1 MTAPTEDLEAAVL
14 GGLIDAAAI
23 GDAEAFGYAAD
34 LPVEAFSVI
43 EFRTLWADMLEHG
56 GKVSLPGLVSRHPT
70 YEGLLRDLANGGQA
84 ASLRHNGDALRDA
97 WRNRQAREALDVAR
111 AEVEA
116 GRPPV
121 EVLAALAANPAPI
134 SPKRL
139 LRPRLLSEFVAMQL
153 PKREAILAPWLP
165 RPGLAMVYAPRGI
178 GKTWLSANI
187 AWAVATG
194 GAFLR
199 WSADRPVKTLIVD
212 GEMPAAD
219 LQRRF
224 ETIRRSTGV
233 ASIPDTLRILPAA
246 LEETGL
252 PDLGTAEGR
261 AALDACV
268 GDAEL
273 VVLDNLSTLLR
284 SGRENEADD
293 WGGFQ
298 AWLLGHRRQ
307 GRTVLLIHHAA
318 KGGQQRGT
326 SRREDALD
334 VVIALRKPDD
344 YSPDQGARFEVHFE
358 KARHFSGPDAR
369 PFEARMDDTG
379 VWQVMDLSTD
389 QEGDRVAALA
399 ASGMTQRA
407 IADEMGLSAATVN
420 RKLRARAESPAFD
433 GVSCFTALGSETV
446 KQAVRQ

>member
-1 MTAPTEDLEAAVL
+1 MIATAELEASVIGAV
-14 GGLIDAAAI
+14 IDAAAN
-23 GDAEAFGYAAD
+23 GDVEAFAQVQDLAVEAFG
-34 LPVEAFSVI
+34 VV

-56 GKVSLPGLVSRHPT
+56 GKVSLPALVSRHPT
-70 YEGLLRDLANGGQA
+70 YEVCLRELASAGQA
-84 ASLRHNGDALRDA
+84 MALRHDGQALRDA
-97 WRNRQAREALDVAR
+97 WRNRQALEALEAAR

-121 EVLAALAANPAPI
+121 EVLADLLAKPAPI
-134 SPKRL
+134 AAKRQ
-139 LRPRLLSEFVAMQL
+139 LRPLSMGQFLALPVKPRETLLS
-153 PKREAILAPWLP
+153 PWLP
-165 RPGLAMVYAPRGI
+165 RAGLAMVYALRGL
-178 GKTWLSANI
+178 GKTWLSSSV

-194 GAFLR
+194 GTLLNWR
-199 WSADRPVKTLIVD
+199 ADRPARVLIVD

-233 ASIPDTLRILPAA
+233 TTVPDTLRILPAA

-252 PDLGTAEGR
+252 PDLGTEEGR
-261 AALDACV
+261 AILDACI

-273 VVLDNLSTLLR
+273 VVLDNLSTLMR

-307 GRTVLLIHHAA
+307 GRTVLVIHHAA

-326 SRREDALD
+326 SKREDALD
-334 VVIALRKPDD
+334 VVLALRKPAD
-344 YSPDQGARFEVHFE
+344 YSADQGARFEIHFE
-358 KARHFSGPDAR
+358 KARHFSGPDAC

-379 VWQVMDLSTD
+379 AWHLADLSTD
-389 QEGDRVAALA
+389 PEGDRVAALA

-407 IADEMGLSAATVN
+407 IADEMGFSLGKVNKLSRRRRDQSDADVHVFTP
-420 RKLRARAESPAFD
+420 LREMNA
-433 GVSCFTALGSETV
+433 
-446 KQAVRQ
+446 

>member
-1 MTAPTEDLEAAVL
+1 MTATEDLEAAVL

-43 EFRTLWADMLEHG
+43 EFRTLWADLLEHRG
-56 GKVSLPGLVSRHPT
+56 QATLPALVTRHPT
-70 YEGLLRDLANGGQA
+70 YESLLRDLANGGQA
-84 ASLRHNGDALRDA
+84 TSLQHNGDALRDA

-121 EVLAALAANPAPI
+121 EVLAALAANPTPI
-134 SPKRL
+134 SPKRQ
-139 LRPRLLSEFVAMQL
+139 LRPRLLSEFVAMRL
-153 PKREAILAPWLP
+153 PEREAILAPWLP

-233 ASIPDTLRILPAA
+233 ARIPDTLRILPAA

-334 VVIALRKPDD
+334 VVLALRKPDD
-344 YSPDQGARFEVHFE
+344 YRPDQGARFEVHFE

-389 QEGDRVAALA
+389 PDGDRVAALA

-407 IADEMGLSAATVN
+407 IADEMGFSLGKVNKLSRQRREQCDADVHVFTP
-420 RKLRARAESPAFD
+420 LREMNA
-433 GVSCFTALGSETV
+433 
-446 KQAVRQ
+446 

>member
-1 MTAPTEDLEAAVL
+1 MIATAELEASVIGAV
-14 GGLIDAAAI
+14 IDAAAN
-23 GDAEAFGYAAD
+23 GDVEAFAQVQDLAVEAFG
-34 LPVEAFSVI
+34 VV

-56 GKVSLPGLVSRHPT
+56 GKVSLPALVSRHPT
-70 YEGLLRDLANGGQA
+70 YEVRLRDLASAGQA
-84 ASLRHNGDALRDA
+84 MALRHDGQALRDA
-97 WRNRQAREALDVAR
+97 WRNRQALEALEAAR

-121 EVLAALAANPAPI
+121 EVLADLLAKPAPI
-134 SPKRL
+134 AAKRQ
-139 LRPRLLSEFVAMQL
+139 LRPLSMGKFLDLPMKPRETLLS
-153 PKREAILAPWLP
+153 PWLP
-165 RPGLAMVYAPRGI
+165 RAGLAMVYAPRGL
-178 GKTWLSANI
+178 GKTWLASHV

-194 GAFLR
+194 GTFLNWR
-199 WSADRPVKTLIVD
+199 ADRPSRVLCVD

-233 ASIPDTLRILPAA
+233 ATVPDTLRILPAA

-252 PDLGTAEGR
+252 PDLGTEEGR
-261 AALDACV
+261 AILDACI

-273 VVLDNLSTLLR
+273 VVLDNLSTLMR

-307 GRTVLLIHHAA
+307 GRTVLVIHHAA

-326 SRREDALD
+326 SKREDALD
-334 VVIALRKPDD
+334 VVLALKKPAD
-344 YSPDQGARFEVHFE
+344 YSADQGARFEVHFE

-379 VWQVMDLSTD
+379 AWHVADLSTD
-389 QEGDRVAALA
+389 TEGDRVAALA

-420 RKLRARAESPAFD
+420 RKLRARAESPTFD
-433 GVSCFTALGSETV
+433 GVSCFTALGGETV

>member
-1 MTAPTEDLEAAVL
+1 MTATEDLEASLIGGVL
-14 GGLIDAAAI
+14 DAAET
-23 GDAEAFGYAAD
+23 GDAEAFGFVADIPAEAFTLPEHAVIWAD
-34 LPVEAFSVI
+34 LLAHAG
-43 EFRTLWADMLEHG
+43 R
-56 GKVSLPGLVSRHPT
+56 VSFPALVSRHPP
-70 YEGLLRDLANGGQA
+70 YEVLLRDLANGGQA
-84 ASLRHNGDALRDA
+84 MALRSDGQALRDA
-97 WRNRQAREALDVAR
+97 WRNRQALEALEAAR

-121 EVLAALAANPAPI
+121 EVLADLLATPAPI
-134 SPKRL
+134 AAKRQ
-139 LRPRLLSEFVAMQL
+139 LRPLSMGKFLDL
-153 PKREAILAPWLP
+153 PMKPRETLLAPWLP
-165 RPGLAMVYAPRGI
+165 REGLAMVYAPRGL
-178 GKTWLSANI
+178 GKTWLSSSV

-194 GAFLR
+194 GTFLNWR
-199 WSADRPVKTLIVD
+199 ADRQARVLIVD

-233 ASIPDTLRILPAA
+233 ATVPDTLRILPAA

-261 AALDACV
+261 AILDACI

-273 VVLDNLSTLLR
+273 VVLDNLSTLMR

-307 GRTVLLIHHAA
+307 GRTVLVIHHAA

-326 SRREDALD
+326 SKREDALD
-334 VVIALRKPDD
+334 VVLALKKPAD
-344 YSPDQGARFEVHFE
+344 YSADQGARFEVNFE

-389 QEGDRVAALA
+389 PEGDRVAALA

-420 RKLRARAESPAFD
+420 RKLRARAESPNFD